1 MKKQEYHEVILFK
14 AKILYKLNRY
24 EECIDTLEKNLES
37 KCVDR
42 ITFYEN
48 IISCCVKT
56 NNVEKGVK
64 YCKLAL
70 KINPENVMTYLNYFN
85 LKVKNVNLN
94 KYEDLFTLEENSEE
108 RKNIYEIL
116 TKEIE
121 PELTKV
127 KITEKLKLEN

>member
-70 KINPENVMTYLNYFN
+70 KINPENVKTYLH
-85 LKVKNVNLN
+85 
-94 KYEDLFTLEENSEE
+94 
-108 RKNIYEIL
+108 
-116 TKEIE
+116 
-121 PELTKV
+121 
-127 KITEKLKLEN
+127 